1 MRRLRFPTA
10 TLVAL
15 LAIGCSDAAGP
26 LDAASLSRQ
35 ITFGEFEQTV
45 IAGAVRVEVE
55 LLPSSTSGGVA
66 VAAEVEIDQREAG
79 EEEEIESRALRFE
92 NLVVSDTEC
101 KGLVILAPN
110 FAVSFDA
117 ATTEFEAEG
126 DDDLTCRAF
135 VARVEAALAAG
146 ENPEVEAERAPPAA
160 PQAPDDPAFAAAE
173 LELEG
178 VRSEPEV
185 ELDVDADNL
194 QPCSTVADAP
204 AGCLAILKVL
214 NVPIVLQAGVTE
226 FEAEL
231 PAARADFEDEDVE
244 REGTVKAGSVVV
256 NADGT
261 GSFVLVS
268 STREILVS
276 VGPGTEIDQDS
287 GSDDE
292 RLESMA
298 AVGDAL
304 EEGAVVETRARGVI
318 LEGLPPMLLADEVRF
333 RVRN

>member
-1 MRRLRFPTA
+1 MRRLGFPTA

-15 LAIGCSDAAGP
+15 LVIGCSDAVSP
-26 LDAASLSRQ
+26 FDAAS
-35 ITFGEFEQTV
+35 FEQAL

-66 VAAEVEIDQREAG
+66 VAAEVEIEQEEAG
-79 EEEEIESRALRFE
+79 KEEQIESRALRFE

-126 DDDLTCRAF
+126 DADLTCRAF

-146 ENPEVEAERAPPAA
+146 ENPEVEAERDPPAA

-173 LELEG
+173 LELELEG
-178 VRSEPEV
+178 DRSEPEV

-214 NVPIVLQAGVTE
+214 NVPIVLQAGATE
-226 FEAEL
+226 FETDL
-231 PAARADFEDEDVE
+231 PAARADFDGEDEDVD

-261 GSFVLVS
+261 VSFVLVS
-268 STREILVS
+268 GTGEILVS

-318 LEGLPPMLLADEVRF
+318 VEGHPPMLLADEVRF